1 MTRVNVLLA
10 AGLIGS
16 SLLLVNSAYE
26 TRRLFSALE
35 RAKADQR
42 QLDSEYKRL
51 DAERQVQSTH
61 LRVERV
67 ARERLQMRTVTPAV
81 THWVNERP
89 SVAAPPSPGTPGPP
103 GTPGTSGAP
112 TAVPAGPAAGARP

>member
-1 MTRVNVLLA
+1 MTRVNLLLA

-16 SLLLVNSAYE
+16 SLLLVNTAYE

-35 RAKADQR
+35 RAKAEQR

-89 SVAAPPSPGTPGPP
+89 SGAAGSSPGTPV
-103 GTPGTSGAP
+103 AP
-112 TAVPAGPAAGARP
+112 AAGPAAGARP

>member
-1 MTRVNVLLA
+1 MSRVDVLLVVA
-10 AGLIGS
+10 LIGS
-16 SLLLVNSAYE
+16 CLLLVNTAYE
-26 TRRLFSALE
+26 TRRLFSAIE
-35 RAKADQR
+35 RAKAEER

-51 DAERQVQSTH
+51 EAERQVQSTH

-89 SVAAPPSPGTPGPP
+89 GGAPSSGAENRAAPGG
-103 GTPGTSGAP
+103 
-112 TAVPAGPAAGARP
+112 RP

>member
-1 MTRVNVLLA
+1 MSRVNLLLA
-10 AGLIGS
+10 TGLLGS
-16 SLLLVNSAYE
+16 CLLLVNSAYE
-26 TRRLFSALE
+26 TRRLFSAIE
-35 RAKADQR
+35 RAKSEQR

-89 SVAAPPSPGTPGPP
+89 AEAA
-103 GTPGTSGAP
+103 
-112 TAVPAGPAAGARP
+112 PAGPGTVPVGARP

>member
-1 MTRVNVLLA
+1 MSRVDVLLVVT
-10 AGLIGS
+10 LIGS
-16 SLLLVNSAYE
+16 CLLLVNTAYE
-26 TRRLFSALE
+26 TRRLFSAIE
-35 RAKADQR
+35 RAKVQER

-51 DAERQVQSTH
+51 EAERQVQSTH

-89 SVAAPPSPGTPGPP
+89 GEAPLPGAESRATP
-103 GTPGTSGAP
+103 
-112 TAVPAGPAAGARP
+112 GARP